1 MSALILIVD
10 DEEVNRKLLKLFC
23 MRWGWKTI
31 EAKSGEEAIRLAVE
45 RKPDIILL
53 DAMMPKMSGFE
64 TLRKLKE
71 NEETSKIPVIIIS
84 ALEEEYEAENTLADD
99 YISKPFTMEILKTKI
114 EKLLSGQSHP
124 EG

>member
-23 MRWGWKTI
+23 MRWGWKPI
-31 EAKSGEEAIRLAVE
+31 EAESGKEAIRLAIE
-45 RKPDIILL
+45 KKPDLILL
-53 DAMMPKMSGFE
+53 DAMMPEMSGFE

-84 ALEEEYEAENTLADD
+84 ALEEEYESENTLADD
-99 YISKPFTMEILKTKI
+99 YLPKPFTMEILKAKI
-114 EKLLSGQSHP
+114 EKLLSRQSHP